1 MQTRAFG
8 GGHGDHHDH
17 HHVKDVVNSKNTT
30 FKQPSQH
37 DIEYQLPKKG
47 ILNEKIHQWI
57 AGRWAVDRDDILDN
71 TKYNKYSAYHHLGT
85 NLL

>member
-1 MQTRAFG
+1 VANRAFG

-37 DIEYQLPKKG
+37 DIEY
-47 ILNEKIHQWI
+47 
-57 AGRWAVDRDDILDN
+57 
-71 TKYNKYSAYHHLGT
+71 
-85 NLL
+85 